1 MRPTFLFCM
10 LLCIPASAQTNAVIA
25 EPHKQEN
32 NVTNTT
38 ITLLPDNALQGSTIS
53 PTRPR
58 IFDRDFFLLAGMVTT
73 ATVMDITTTSS
84 CLSGYSTC
92 REANPLLGSH
102 PSGAKIYGVNLS
114 LLAGEIFASAW
125 LRHQM
130 PHRKL
135 WMIPPLV
142 GTAGHGLAAALNVRT
157 MNQSNP
163 SR

>member
-10 LLCIPASAQTNAVIA
+10 FLCIPASAQTDVAIA
-25 EPHKQEN
+25 KPQRQEN

-38 ITLLPDNALQGSTIS
+38 IRPDTALQVSTIR
-53 PTRPR
+53 PTRPG
-58 IFDRDFFLLAGMVTT
+58 IFDRDFFLLAGMATT
-73 ATVMDITTTSS
+73 ATVIDITTTSS
-84 CLSGYSTC
+84 CISGYSTC

-102 PSGAKIYGVNLS
+102 PSAAKIYGVNLS

-157 MNQSNP
+157 MNQSNAG
-163 SR
+163 R